1 MTYFAGEK
9 EKGGGVSLPP
19 SPDLTVGSCG
29 TFGIL
34 TSHHPVDLMGTDP
47 HSSNSEGVLVAD
59 HVCTSHLRRGS
70 FPHTLVALLR
80 TRCGLSIQ

>member
-1 MTYFAGEK
+1 MTYFVGEK

-19 SPDLTVGSCG
+19 SPDLAVGPRG

-34 TSHHPVDLMGTDP
+34 TSHHPADLLGTEP
-47 HSSNSEGVLVAD
+47 HNSNSEAVLVANR
-59 HVCTSHLRRGS
+59 VCTSRLHSGS
-70 FPHTLVALLR
+70 FLHTLAALLR